1 MKRFLL
7 LLLIGCGCYILQ
19 AQTTQYLL
27 SVSCNDGGEVAFEGQ
42 TVRNGMKQVS
52 VNRNQS
58 VTVSISPDEG
68 YEIATATLNEQDVK
82 ENLYHNSYT
91 IAQIQENIDFRVTFA
106 KNNRLKSLTAIGL
119 EVRNG
124 RKVIEVPSLWY
135 QPVIAKVGSGPNE
148 EYHYMSPETNQVY
161 DAGCYDGTSSYLFDY
176 GEMAPLSYP
185 FWGLHDWSDYEAYY
199 GNEQGS
205 HLWFCKMFL
214 NQYNRLN
221 ISRTAA
227 IGNLEYQVDPANAE
241 LSSMSFD
248 IRTQMIEW
256 GSAGTSDG
264 NYGFAIPQSGWLDGI
279 INTLYDDV
287 LHVPF
292 AIPDMEQYLY
302 QIARTANPKETWD
315 ACFEGIFENY
325 YSEITVNTDNF
336 LSSTDSLNA
345 ISLQARQ
352 YGLDNVIS
360 DNVVVIPSFVFLQ
373 GIADNATDKSM
384 LGCGGEYRAGNDES
398 GWPVYAYKNYNHIWK
413 QARTAVRNY
422 ATHTVPFN
430 RSINIAPFL
439 ELHYARLGSHLN
451 FMVDFEDRAWKDE
464 VMSAELF
471 RQLGLRYEFSLVDYE
486 GGILPTGESVHATL
500 ETVYS
505 ADADFGIEKVV
516 LTPRSKGENG
526 ELVTDQPA
534 RRDVIGREPLVR
546 ITLLD
551 GKNQVLQVGYIKLM
565 ITDNTEP
572 TSIEE
577 VKRNVTGSYTYNL
590 NGQRVNDKAKGIL
603 IKNGKKVVVR

>member
-1 MKRFLL
+1 MKKLSLL
-7 LLLIGCGCYILQ
+7 LALIMMGIGVQ
-19 AQTTQYLL
+19 AQSEQYLL

-58 VTVSISPDEG
+58 VTVSISPDGG
-68 YEIATATLNEQDVK
+68 YEIETVTLNEQNVK

-91 IAQIQENIDFRVTFA
+91 IAQIQENIEFRVTFA
-106 KNNRLKSLTAIGL
+106 KNDRLKSLTAIGL

-124 RKVIEVPSLWY
+124 KKVIEVPSLWY

-148 EYHYMSPETNQVY
+148 EYHYISPDANETFDGNVT
-161 DAGCYDGTSSYLFDY
+161 DGTSPYLFDS
-176 GEMAPLSYP
+176 GEMAPSFALGGVRNWNDFQMTYGDEDGSY
-185 FWGLHDWSDYEAYY
+185 
-199 GNEQGS
+199 
-205 HLWFCKMFL
+205 LWFYIMML
-214 NQYNRLN
+214 HQYNRLKTSKADAVGN
-221 ISRTAA
+221 IK
-227 IGNLEYQVDPANAE
+227 YQVVPTDAD
-241 LSSMSFD
+241 LSGMSFSFH
-248 IRTQMIEW
+248 TNTVEW
-256 GSAGTSDG
+256 GSGVKRNG
-264 NYGFAIPQSGWLDGI
+264 NDNFAMPMSSWLDGNM
-279 INTLYDDV
+279 NTLSDGV
-287 LHVPF
+287 LTIPF
-292 AIPDMEQYLY
+292 AIPIVEEYMR
-302 QIARTANPKETWD
+302 QIARTANSEETWN
-315 ACFEGIFENY
+315 ACFDGYFQPSDSGIEV
-325 YSEITVNTDNF
+325 TTDNF
-336 LSSTDSLNA
+336 LSSTDSLNT

-352 YGLDNVIS
+352 YGQETIAS
-360 DNVVVIPSFVFLQ
+360 DEIVVVPSLIFIEA
-373 GIADNATDKSM
+373 IADNASEVGM
-384 LGCGGEYRAGNDES
+384 LGCGQQIYAGEDDY
-398 GWPVYAYKNYNHIWK
+398 GWPSYTYESYAHAWK
-413 QARTAVRNY
+413 QARTAIRNRPAHHVAY
-422 ATHTVPFN
+422 N
-430 RSINIAPFL
+430 RSIDLAPFI
-439 ELHYARLGSHLN
+439 ETHYMKLGSHLN
-451 FMVDFEDRAWKDE
+451 FMSGLDDDE
-464 VMSAELF
+464 VMPADLF
-471 RQLGLRYEFSLVDYE
+471 RLLGLRYEFSLVDYE

-551 GKNQVLQVGYIKLM
+551 CKNQVLQVGYIKLM

-590 NGQRVNDKAKGIL
+590 NGQRVSKKAKGIL